1 MMSSSRLNQ
10 SGSKLGPQSVFR
22 EVSDLEEA
30 FQIKSKLKKQ
40 NILKIGTWNVRSM
53 GVTGKLENVMLEM
66 RRLDLEIVGVSETR
80 WKDQGD
86 YWNGNFRIIYSGDE
100 TGKNGVGLV
109 MNKEWGNRV
118 KNAVLFNNRIIL
130 VKMQINEKETLNI
143 IQVYL
148 PTSRYTEEEVEEVY
162 EQIDDVLELTANNEA
177 TIILGDWNAVVG
189 SIKEDNVMGNYGYG
203 RKNNRGERLIDF
215 CKEKDLVIT
224 NTLFQ
229 QPMSRRYT
237 WTAPGGNMRYQI
249 DYILVKRI
257 HQKYVLQSKT
267 YPGADINSDH
277 NLLCMKIRLQNKKK
291 IRRTF
296 NNKKYDIAKL
306 KVDEIRNQYQKSV
319 QDKIR
324 NIDDHEIPSD
334 VNGKWTLFKNAIKEA
349 ASTVIG
355 LTKNSPR
362 KPWIDEMVIDLIEER
377 RQYKNGKSLEEKIKY
392 KQLKNA
398 VNRAAKRAKEKWLIE
413 LHEEIDQY
421 MRRGQMEK
429 AYNLINKYFGAKK
442 LLGNTIED
450 AEGKLLFDD
459 GKITKR
465 WKEYIEKLY
474 DDSDEIHEI
483 GAEEVGGEENNVTR
497 EEFDRALKDLK
508 AKKAIGKDEVTAEL
522 LKALP
527 EDMKQLLFEITK
539 DIYASGEVPED
550 FKESRIVLL
559 PKKSKSKK
567 CEDFRT
573 LSILSHASKIL
584 TTIVKRRI
592 QDKIDL
598 QLDDDQFGF
607 RNGRGTREAILALR
621 LITEECMRVNKPV
634 YIAFVDLQKAF
645 DNVNWNLM
653 MEILKDSNVTFKD
666 RRIISNLYKNQRAY
680 IEINKE
686 SETAAIKKGVRQGCQ
701 ISPYLFNIY
710 IEKAINESKE
720 CCTGVM
726 LSGRRVQMLRFAD
739 DIAVLAPDEFNLKRS
754 LETMNEV
761 FEKYKMKI
769 NMKKTEILVCT
780 KDSEEINIQVNNETI
795 KQINT
800 FKYLGSNINE
810 DARCTTDIKQR
821 IALAKIAFNKK
832 KTLLCSNNVSLR
844 IRKQLIKSL
853 IWSVALYG
861 SEAWTVSETD
871 KKRIEAFEMWC
882 WRRMKKIKW
891 TERITNDRVLE
902 LVEERRQMWK
912 TLEERR
918 QKWMGHLFR
927 HNEYMINIIEGKM
940 SGHQGRG
947 RPRLSYIEQ
956 VIKSSGSRNYQEMKE
971 KTADRC
977 GWRAANQ
984 SSD

>member
-1 MMSSSRLNQ
+1 MMSLSRPKS
-10 SGSKLGPQSVFR
+10 SGSKIGPQSDFR
-22 EVSDLEEA
+22 EAPDLDRGP
-30 FQIKSKLKKQ
+30 QKDKKKQ
-40 NILKIGTWNVRSM
+40 NILKIGTWNVRSLIRP
-53 GVTGKLENVMLEM
+53 GKTENLILEM
-66 RRLDLEIVGVSETR
+66 ERLNMDIVGISEIKLR
-80 WKDQGD
+80 DQRD
-86 YWNGNFRIIYSGDE
+86 YWQNNHRIIYSGDE
-100 TGKNGVGLV
+100 KGVAGVGIVL
-109 MNKEWGNRV
+109 NKEWGKRV
-118 KNAVLFNNRIIL
+118 KSIVLLNSRIIMIKL
-130 VKMQINEKETLNI
+130 FLNDKEDVAV
-143 IQVYL
+143 IQTYF
-148 PTSRYTEEEVEEVY
+148 PTSAHPDDEIEEMYDQLDE
-162 EQIDDVLELTANNEA
+162 VLEL
-177 TIILGDWNAVVG
+177 IDKKDSLVILGDWNAAVG
-189 SIKEDNVMGNYGYG
+189 NTKEVNVSGNNGYG
-203 RKNNRGERLIDF
+203 RRNRRGQRLIDF
-215 CKEKDLVIT
+215 CKEKELIIT
-224 NTLFQ
+224 NTMFQ
-229 QPMSRRYT
+229 QPLSRRYT
-237 WTAPGGNMRYQI
+237 WTAPGGNARYQI
-249 DYILVKRI
+249 DYILVKRNL
-257 HQKYVLQSKT
+257 QKNVLQSKT

-291 IRRTF
+291 IKRMSKNR
-296 NNKKYDIAKL
+296 KYDTAKL
-306 KVDEIRNQYQKSV
+306 KDEEVKSQYQRKV
-319 QDKIR
+319 KEIIN
-324 NIDDHEIPSD
+324 NIEDSEIPPD
-334 VNGKWTLFKNAIKEA
+334 INGKWKLFKFAIKEA
-349 ASTVIG
+349 ATSTIG
-355 LTKNSPR
+355 FTKNTPR
-362 KPWIDEMVIDLIEER
+362 KPWIDESVIDLIEER

-413 LHEEIDQY
+413 LHEEIDRC
-421 MRRGQMEK
+421 MRYGQMEK

-592 QDKIDL
+592 QGKIDRE
-598 QLDDDQFGF
+598 LDDDQFGF

-653 MEILKDSNVTFKD
+653 MDILKEINVTFKD
-666 RRIISNLYKNQRAY
+666 RRLIYNLYKNQIAH
-680 IEINKE
+680 IEINKAK
-686 SETAAIKKGVRQGCQ
+686 ETASIKKGVRQGCQ

-710 IEKAINESKE
+710 IEKAIKECKE
-720 CCTGVM
+720 CCTGVV

-769 NMKKTEILVCT
+769 NMKKTEILVCA
-780 KDSEEINIQVNNETI
+780 KEREEVNIKINNEKI

-800 FKYLGSNINE
+800 FKYLGSNITE
-810 DARCTTDIKQR
+810 DAKCTSDIKQR

-832 KTLLCSNNVSLR
+832 KTLLCSNNVSPS

-853 IWSVALYG
+853 VWSVALYG
-861 SEAWTVSETD
+861 SESWTISERD

-882 WRRMKKIKW
+882 WRRM
-891 TERITNDRVLE
+891 ERKQTDME
-902 LVEERRQMWK
+902 DTRR
-912 TLEERR
+912 
-918 QKWMGHLFR
+918 
-927 HNEYMINIIEGKM
+927 
-940 SGHQGRG
+940 
-947 RPRLSYIEQ
+947 
-956 VIKSSGSRNYQEMKE
+956 E
-971 KTADRC
+971 KT
-977 GWRAANQ
+977 
-984 SSD
+984 